1 MLTYDFWIL
10 DIFWKL
16 IIQFDHT
23 LDPIHGVYIGKL
35 FQGLT
40 TNLRVVIFSKQKK
53 KEKLTCGYGS
63 CHGDIM

>member
-40 TNLRVVIFSKQKK
+40 TNLRVVIFSKKK
-53 KEKLTCGYGS
+53 KKKKNLRVVMGLVME
-63 CHGDIM
+63 I